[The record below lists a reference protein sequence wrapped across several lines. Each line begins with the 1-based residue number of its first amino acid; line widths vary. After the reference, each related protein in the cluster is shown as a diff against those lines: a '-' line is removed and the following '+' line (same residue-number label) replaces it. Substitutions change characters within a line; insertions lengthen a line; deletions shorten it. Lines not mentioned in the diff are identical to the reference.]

1 MPRVTVEALE
11 GRTIEQ
17 KRGLV
22 KDITEAV
29 VKNFDVGPEAVTV
42 LIREVSRE
50 NFAKAGKLR
59 IDE

>member
-17 KRGLV
+17 KRRLV
-22 KDITEAV
+22 KDLTEAV
-29 VKNFDVGPEAVTV
+29 VKNFNVKTEAVTV
-42 LIREVSRE
+42 VIHETSKD